1 MKTLNNATVSV
12 KKAVILSDDNMANI
26 DLANNA
32 IKYLTL
38 NVTKGKN
45 AAILKILA
53 SDFAKQKQSTTSQL
67 LAKDKTL
74 KGLLSKVYQC
84 QSATA
89 TNKIVAND
97 NYAEYVTILKS
108 VISSKTELTDKRK
121 TAVKNAVKTAQVL
134 RNGVLSK
141 YAHDELSFL
150 ELCQCFG
157 IEIKTEND
165 ISSNN
170 ANEQSEN
177 NTLDQGQNDLESFNL
192 EEFLHTVKGLDAN
205 TLAHMQEIIANQ
217 LQVLSTENQPMKKAG

>member
-12 KKAVILSDDNMANI
+12 KKAVIVSDDNMTNI
-26 DLANNA
+26 NLANNA

-45 AAILKILA
+45 AAILKTLA

-67 LAKDKTL
+67 LVKDKTL

-89 TNKIVAND
+89 TTKIVAND

-108 VISSKTELTDKRK
+108 VISSKAELSDKRK

-141 YAHDELSFL
+141 YAHDEISFL
-150 ELCQCFG
+150 ELTQVFG
-157 IEIKTEND
+157 FDVKTED
-165 ISSNN
+165 
-170 ANEQSEN
+170 N
-177 NTLDQGQNDLESFNL
+177 NTSDKQEQEQQDNQEPIALVDNSFNL
-192 EEFLHTVKGLDAN
+192 EEFFNTVKGLDSD

-217 LQVLSTENQPMKKAG
+217 LQALNIVQLQKAG